1 MSDGESGEQLGSRAA
16 RIAVSVVSTALV
28 VVLALLAAWW
38 MEWWS
43 PGFAWLST
51 KLAAKVAV
59 GAPIAL
65 VALLAWLRKSR

>member
-1 MSDGESGEQLGSRAA
+1 MSEGENAEQLGSRAV
-16 RIAVSVVSTALV
+16 RIAVSVVSAALV
-28 VVLALLAAWW
+28 LVLAMLVAWW
-38 MEWWS
+38 MEWWN

>member
-1 MSDGESGEQLGSRAA
+1 MSDGESEEQLGSRAA
-16 RIAVSVVSTALV
+16 RIAVSVVSAALV
-28 VVLALLAAWW
+28 VLLAMLVAWW
-38 MEWWS
+38 MEWWT
-43 PGFAWLST
+43 PGFAFLST